1 MKKSIRGL
9 AILVMT
15 VFFLGLAGTP
25 SMAAKP
31 IKLTYANFP
40 PAQTFPCVQ
49 MERWKQEAEKRTGG
63 RLVIQTFPGGTL
75 LGAKN
80 MFDGVVMGQADIG
93 CFAMSYHPGRFPVVE
108 AVDLPHEW
116 PNAVVASL
124 TLMDLFN
131 KYKPESFAQVKVLSM
146 FTCPPANIMSIDPVR
161 SLDDL
166 KGMEIRAAGT
176 GVHIFELLG
185 ASPIGMPQSDVP
197 DALHKKVIKGM
208 ASSLEVMK
216 DFNYAEYCRYITMT
230 NLQVVSFAV
239 VMNRTRWNELPDDIK
254 TVLDDL
260 SMEQAEWTG
269 RYVDEHVRQAVEWSK
284 DTYHVEVIRLSP
296 EDQAKMNGLL
306 KPLEDDYIR
315 RTGSKIPA
323 EDIIRDIS
331 VFRDKHM
338 AEITGQGK

>member
-1 MKKSIRGL
+1 MKKHVCGGIAL
-9 AILVMT
+9 VILV
-15 VFFLGLAGTP
+15 FLLLPGGPLL
-25 SMAAKP
+25 AAKP
-31 IKLTYANFP
+31 VKLSYANFP

-49 MERWKQEAEKRTGG
+49 MEHWKQEVEKRTDG

-80 MFDGVVMGQADIG
+80 MFDGIVMGQADIG
-93 CFAMSYHPGRFPVVE
+93 CFAMSYHPGRFPLAE
-108 AVDLPHEW
+108 AVDLPLGW

-124 TLMDLFN
+124 TLLDLYN
-131 KYKPESFAQVKVLSM
+131 KYQPESFEKVKVLTM

-161 SLDDL
+161 SLADL

-176 GVHIFELLG
+176 GVKIFELLG

-239 VMNRTRWNELPDDIK
+239 VMNRSRWDGLPDDIK
-254 TVLDDL
+254 AVLEDM
-260 SMEQAEWTG
+260 SREQAEWTG
-269 RYVDEHVRQAVEWSK
+269 RYVDEHVNQSVAWSK
-284 DTYHVEVIRLSP
+284 DTYQVEVITLADEESS
-296 EDQAKMNGLL
+296 KMDELL
-306 KPLEDDYIR
+306 KPLVDDYIS
-315 RTGSKIPA
+315 RTRQKVPS
-323 EDIIRDIS
+323 EDIIRDIRA
-331 VFRDKHM
+331 FKAKHS
-338 AEITGQGK
+338 AELLGQSK